1 MPTAQEIHE
10 DCCKAQAEG
19 KHESLER
26 AAVTIKFVRQ
36 LTCNHAGYEALLLPL
51 TVCPETPR
59 SDVLFRQCLAAL
71 SANKVRPQLPHASW
85 FIAPCC
91 TCLMP
96 ACNLDTSKALSSS
109 VLLASLLPCL
119 MSDEGEISRDL
130 FTGCGSFNAW

>member
-19 KHESLER
+19 KHESPER
-26 AAVTIKFVRQ
+26 AAETIKFVRQ

-71 SANKVRPQLPHASW
+71 SANKVRPQLPLGS
-85 FIAPCC
+85 
-91 TCLMP
+91 LR
-96 ACNLDTSKALSSS
+96 LVALSNVCLQSRSS
-109 VLLASLLPCL
+109 KHCPAAFSWRRVVGLS
-119 MSDEGEISRDL
+119 SG
-130 FTGCGSFNAW
+130 